1 MSWKGS
7 LEITYSFFQRIF
19 YFHLQTLSGDV
30 ESEVAAVSS
39 HEGEK
44 ERVPHALLLTEARLE
59 RQKEKRWGKRV
70 VAVA

>member
-1 MSWKGS
+1 M
-7 LEITYSFFQRIF
+7 
-19 YFHLQTLSGDV
+19 QTLSGDV